1 MKVEKI
7 GDATLYLAD
16 CRDVLPYTIA
26 DALIT
31 DPVWPNCPAGVIQG
45 ADDPWGLWQ
54 DTCAC
59 LRTLKR
65 AVVCM
70 RCDSDPRFLSA
81 LPRSMPFVRSINMPY
96 VMPGYLGRVLG
107 GDETAYWFGEP
118 IAVAE
123 GRRVIPGRAPSVQP
137 GGRPPNGHPMSRA
150 QVHFDWLVFW
160 ASDEGETVLDPFM
173 GSGTTGVACAKLG
186 RPFIGIEIEPRFF
199 DIACRRIEAT
209 LRQQD
214 MFVRCQPDESFDMFT
229 ESPSACAPGDAAQQG
244 STADL
249 GRSLPKLAGGASVS
263 PALLVGGTP

>member
-1 MKVEKI
+1 MRTEII
-7 GDATLYLAD
+7 GNAVLLLGD
-16 CRDVLPYTIA
+16 CREVLPSVIA
-26 DALIT
+26 GAMIT
-31 DPVWPNCPAGVIQG
+31 DPVWPNCPAGAVQG

-54 DTCAC
+54 DTCDA
-59 LRTLKR
+59 LPALKR

-70 RCDSDPRFLSA
+70 RCDSDPRFLSS

-150 QVHFDWLVFW
+150 QVHFDWLVYW
-160 ASDEGETVLDPFM
+160 ASDDGETVLDPFM

-186 RPFIGIEIEPRFF
+186 RPFVGIEIEPRFF
-199 DIACRRIEAT
+199 DIACRRIEDAV
-209 LRQQD
+209 RQKDLFVRTCVEPMGD
-214 MFVRCQPDESFDMFT
+214 MFAV
-229 ESPSACAPGDAAQQG
+229 SA
-244 STADL
+244 
-249 GRSLPKLAGGASVS
+249 
-263 PALLVGGTP
+263 